1 MVVNCDLVIANEAA
15 KFGFPEVKRGVVA
28 IQGGIPRLAQIAG
41 HQVWLKPLKRKN
53 RFFLPI
59 ICSRAHVTSESCLS
73 CVRVML

>member
-41 HQVWLKPLKRKN
+41 HQVWLKPLKKKIAS
-53 RFFLPI
+53 FYQSYALGLT
-59 ICSRAHVTSESCLS
+59 SRPSLVC
-73 CVRVML
+73 RVCA